1 MTQEKY
7 DLQSFFIQKNV
18 SNEAIDLLYEFLM
31 QPFKTNVVGHM
42 FYVNVEFSWM
52 LDDITKKLP
61 KIVEQGGLDQF
72 QADEIAKVF
81 KTSGD
86 VELTIKFEISPEW
99 WAM

>member
-7 DLQSFFIQKNV
+7 DLQKFFIEKNV
-18 SNEAIDLLYEFLM
+18 SDETNDLLYEFLM
-31 QPFKTNVVGHM
+31 KPFKTDVTSHL

-61 KIVEQGGLDQF
+61 KIVEQGGLDQC

-81 KTSGD
+81 ETSGD

>member
-18 SNEAIDLLYEFLM
+18 SNGAIDLLYEFLM
-31 QPFKTNVVGHM
+31 QPFKTNVTSHL

-61 KIVEQGGLDQF
+61 KIVEQGGLDQCE
-72 QADEIAKVF
+72 ADEIAKVF
-81 KTSGD
+81 ETSGD